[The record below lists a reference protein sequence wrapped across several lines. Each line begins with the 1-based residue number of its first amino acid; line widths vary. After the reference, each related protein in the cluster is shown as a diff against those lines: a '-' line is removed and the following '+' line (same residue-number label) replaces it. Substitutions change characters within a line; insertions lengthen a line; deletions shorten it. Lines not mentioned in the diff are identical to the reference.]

1 MVRDGKREI
10 SEIFRITVY
19 VKERYRKRQRE

>member
-10 SEIFRITVY
+10 REIFRITVY